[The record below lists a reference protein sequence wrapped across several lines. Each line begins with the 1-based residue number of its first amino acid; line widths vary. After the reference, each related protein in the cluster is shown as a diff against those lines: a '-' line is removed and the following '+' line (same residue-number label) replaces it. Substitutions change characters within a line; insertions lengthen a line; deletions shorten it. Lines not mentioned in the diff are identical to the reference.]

1 MTTLQGSLFLVV
13 GATGGL
19 GSAIARE
26 LEAKGAYVLRTS
38 RNSTDLAADITDA
51 SHRARVVALVAEHG
65 GIDGLVVASGE
76 VGFGMHGTLAVADIS
91 RIVDVD
97 LTAPLALVNDLLPH
111 VKDNGNITLITGAVV
126 DFPTLGMAVY
136 TAAKAGLSASCAV
149 LRREL
154 RSRKIT
160 VLDARPP
167 HTETGLAT
175 RAIYGEAPKMKEGL
189 APEVVARRIVEAI
202 AEDETE
208 LAPVV
213 FGQ

>member
-1 MTTLQGSLFLVV
+1 
-13 GATGGL
+13 
-19 GSAIARE
+19 
-26 LEAKGAYVLRTS
+26 VLRTS
-38 RNSTDLAADITDA
+38 RNSADLAADITDA
-51 SHRARVVALVAEHG
+51 SQRARVVELVAEHG
-65 GIDGLVVASGE
+65 GIDGLIVASGE
-76 VGFGMHGTLAVADIS
+76 VGFGMHGTLTDADIS

-154 RSRKIT
+154 RSRKINI
-160 VLDARPP
+160 LDARPP

-189 APEVVARRIVEAI
+189 APDVVAQRIVEAI
-202 AEDETE
+202 AESETE

>member
-1 MTTLQGSLFLVV
+1 MATLQGSLFLVV

-19 GSAIARE
+19 GAAIAKE
-26 LEAKGAYVLRTS
+26 LESRGAYVLRTS
-38 RNSTDLAADITDA
+38 RTSPDLAADITDA
-51 SHRARVVALVAEHG
+51 SQRARIVELVAEHG

-76 VGFGMHGTLAVADIS
+76 VGFGLHGTITAADIA

-97 LTAPLALVNDLLPH
+97 LTGPLALANELLPH
-111 VKDNGNITLITGAVV
+111 LKDNGNITFVTGAVV
-126 DFPTLGMAVY
+126 DFPTLGMATY

-154 RSRKIT
+154 RSRKIN

-175 RAIYGEAPKMKEGL
+175 RAIFGEAPKMKEGL
-189 APEVVARRIVEAI
+189 APDTVAKRIVEAV
-202 AEDETE
+202 ANDETE
-208 LAPVV
+208 LAPGA
-213 FGQ
+213 FAG

>member
-19 GSAIARE
+19 GGEIARD

-38 RNSTDLAADITDA
+38 RTSSDLAVDITTHDQ
-51 SHRARVVALVAEHG
+51 RAKIVELVAEHG
-65 GIDGLVVASGE
+65 GVDGVIVASGV
-76 VGFGMHGTLAVADIS
+76 VGFGMHGTLTDADITN
-91 RIVDVD
+91 IVGVN
-97 LTAPLALVNDLLPH
+97 LTAPLALVNELLPH
-111 VKDNGNITLITGAVV
+111 VKDGGNITLITGAVV
-126 DFPTLGMAVY
+126 DFPTLGMAAY

-167 HTETGLAT
+167 HTETGLAS
-175 RAIYGEAPKMKEGL
+175 RAVYGEAPKMKEGL

-202 AEDETE
+202 HEDETE
-208 LAPVV
+208 LTPVV

>member
-1 MTTLQGSLFLVV
+1 MATLQGSLFLVV

-19 GSAIARE
+19 GAAIAKE
-26 LEAKGAYVLRTS
+26 LESRGGYVLRTS
-38 RNSTDLAADITDA
+38 RTSADLAADITDA
-51 SHRARVVALVAEHG
+51 TQRARIVELVAEHG

-76 VGFGMHGTLAVADIS
+76 VGFGLHGTITAADIA

-97 LTAPLALVNDLLPH
+97 LTAPLALVNELLPH
-111 VKDNGNITLITGAVV
+111 LKDNGNITFVTGAVV
-126 DFPTLGMAVY
+126 DFATLGMATY

-154 RSRKIT
+154 RSRKIN

-175 RAIYGEAPKMKEGL
+175 RAIFGEAPKMKEGL
-189 APEVVARRIVEAI
+189 DPDVVAKRIVDAI
-202 AEDETE
+202 ADGEAE
-208 LAPVV
+208 LAPGV

>member
-1 MTTLQGSLFLVV
+1 MATLQGSLFLVV

-19 GSAIARE
+19 GSAIAKE
-26 LEAKGAYVLRTS
+26 LESRGAYVLRTS
-38 RNSTDLAADITDA
+38 RTSPDFAADITDS
-51 SHRARVVALVAEHG
+51 SHRARIVELVAEHG

-76 VGFGMHGTLAVADIS
+76 VGFGLHGAITCDDIT

-97 LTAPLALVNDLLPH
+97 LTAPLALTNELLPH
-111 VKDNGNITLITGAVV
+111 LKDNGNITFVTGAVV
-126 DFPTLGMAVY
+126 DFATLGMAAY

-154 RSRKIT
+154 RSRKIN

-175 RAIYGEAPKMKEGL
+175 RAIFGEAPKMKEGL
-189 APEVVARRIVEAI
+189 APDAVAKRIVDAI
-202 AEDETE
+202 AEGETE
-208 LAPVV
+208 LAPGA
-213 FGQ
+213 FG

>member
-1 MTTLQGSLFLVV
+1 MATLQGSLFLVV

-19 GSAIARE
+19 GSSLVEE
-26 LEAKGAYVLRTS
+26 LESRGAYVLRTS
-38 RNSTDLAADITDA
+38 RTSADLAADITDA
-51 SHRARVVALVAEHG
+51 TQRVRIVELVAEHG
-65 GIDGLVVASGE
+65 GIDGLIVASGE
-76 VGFGMHGTLAVADIS
+76 VGFGLHGTIAATDIA

-97 LTAPLALVNDLLPH
+97 LTAPLALANELLPH
-111 VKDNGNITLITGAVV
+111 LKDSGNITFVTGAVV
-126 DFPTLGMAVY
+126 DFPTLGMATY

-154 RSRKIT
+154 RSRKIN

-175 RAIYGEAPKMKEGL
+175 RAIFGEAPKMKEGL
-189 APEVVARRIVEAI
+189 APDTVAKRIVDAI

-208 LAPVV
+208 LAPGV
-213 FGQ
+213 FG

>member
-19 GSAIARE
+19 GGEIARD

-38 RNSTDLAADITDA
+38 RTSSDLAVDITTHDQ
-51 SHRARVVALVAEHG
+51 RAKIVELVAEHG
-65 GIDGLVVASGE
+65 GVDGVIVASGV
-76 VGFGMHGTLAVADIS
+76 VGFGMHGTLTDADITN
-91 RIVDVD
+91 IVGVN
-97 LTAPLALVNDLLPH
+97 LTAPLALVNELLPH
-111 VKDNGNITLITGAVV
+111 VKDGGNITLITGAVV
-126 DFPTLGMAVY
+126 DFPTLGMAAY

-154 RSRKIT
+154 RSRKIM

-167 HTETGLAT
+167 HTETGLAS

-202 AEDETE
+202 HEDETE
-208 LAPVV
+208 LTPVV

>member
-19 GSAIARE
+19 GAAIAKE
-26 LEAKGAYVLRTS
+26 LESRGAYVLRTS
-38 RNSTDLAADITDA
+38 RTSPDLAADITDA
-51 SHRARVVALVAEHG
+51 SQRARIVELVAEHG

-76 VGFGMHGTLAVADIS
+76 VGFGLHGTITAADIA

-97 LTAPLALVNDLLPH
+97 LTGPLALANELLPH
-111 VKDNGNITLITGAVV
+111 LKDNGNITFVTGAVV
-126 DFPTLGMAVY
+126 DFPTLGMATY

-154 RSRKIT
+154 RSRKIN

-175 RAIYGEAPKMKEGL
+175 RAIFGEAPKMKEGL
-189 APEVVARRIVEAI
+189 APDTVAKRIVEAV
-202 AEDETE
+202 ANDETE
-208 LAPVV
+208 LAPGA
-213 FGQ
+213 FAG

>member
-91 RIVDVD
+91 RIVEVD

>member
-26 LEAKGAYVLRTS
+26 LEARGGYVLRTS
-38 RNSTDLAADITDA
+38 RNSADLPADITDA
-51 SHRARVVALVAEHG
+51 SQRAHVVELVAEHG
-65 GIDGLVVASGE
+65 GVDGLIVASGE
-76 VGFGMHGTLAVADIS
+76 VGFGMHGTLSGSDIS

-111 VKDNGNITLITGAVV
+111 VKDGGNITLITGAVV

-154 RSRKIT
+154 RSRKIN

-189 APEVVARRIVEAI
+189 APDVVAQRIVEAI
-202 AEDETE
+202 AESETE
-208 LAPVV
+208 LAPAT
-213 FGQ
+213 FGS

>member
-1 MTTLQGSLFLVV
+1 MATLQGSLFLVV

-19 GSAIARE
+19 GAAIAKE
-26 LEAKGAYVLRTS
+26 LESRGAYVLRTS
-38 RNSTDLAADITDA
+38 RTSPDLAADITDA
-51 SHRARVVALVAEHG
+51 SQRARIVELVAEHG

-76 VGFGMHGTLAVADIS
+76 VGFGLHGTITAADIA

-97 LTAPLALVNDLLPH
+97 LTAPLALANELLPH
-111 VKDNGNITLITGAVV
+111 LKDNGNITFVTGAVV
-126 DFPTLGMAVY
+126 DFPTLGMAAY

-154 RSRKIT
+154 RSRKIN

-175 RAIYGEAPKMKEGL
+175 RPIFGEAPKMKEGL
-189 APEVVARRIVEAI
+189 APDTVAKRIVEAV
-202 AEDETE
+202 ANDEAE
-208 LAPVV
+208 LAPSV
-213 FGQ
+213 FV

>member
-1 MTTLQGSLFLVV
+1 
-13 GATGGL
+13 
-19 GSAIARE
+19 
-26 LEAKGAYVLRTS
+26 LRTS
-38 RNSTDLAADITDA
+38 RNSADLPADITDA
-51 SHRARVVALVAEHG
+51 SQRAHVVELVAEHG
-65 GIDGLVVASGE
+65 GVDGLIVASGE
-76 VGFGMHGTLAVADIS
+76 VGFGMHGTLSGSDIS

-111 VKDNGNITLITGAVV
+111 VKDGGNITLITGAVV

-154 RSRKIT
+154 RSRKIN

-189 APEVVARRIVEAI
+189 APDVVAQRIVEAI
-202 AEDETE
+202 AEGETE

>member
-26 LEAKGAYVLRTS
+26 LEARGAYVLRTS
-38 RNSTDLAADITDA
+38 RNSSDLAADITDA
-51 SHRARVVALVAEHG
+51 SQRARVVELVAEHG
-65 GIDGLVVASGE
+65 GIDGLIVASGE
-76 VGFGMHGTLAVADIS
+76 VGFGMHGTLSGSDIS

-111 VKDNGNITLITGAVV
+111 VKDGGNITLITGAVV

-154 RSRKIT
+154 RSRKIN

-189 APEVVARRIVEAI
+189 APDVVAQRIVEAI
-202 AEDETE
+202 AEGETE

>member
-19 GSAIARE
+19 GGEIARN

-38 RNSTDLAADITDA
+38 RTSPDLAVDITTHDQ
-51 SHRARVVALVAEHG
+51 RAKIVELVAEHG
-65 GIDGLVVASGE
+65 GVDGVIVASGV
-76 VGFGMHGTLAVADIS
+76 VGFGMHGTLTDADIAN
-91 RIVDVD
+91 IVGVN
-97 LTAPLALVNDLLPH
+97 LTAPLALVNELLPH
-111 VKDNGNITLITGAVV
+111 VKDGGNITLITGAVV
-126 DFPTLGMAVY
+126 DFPTLGMAAY

-167 HTETGLAT
+167 HTETGLAS

-202 AEDETE
+202 YEDETE

>member
-1 MTTLQGSLFLVV
+1 MATLQGSLFLVV

-19 GSAIARE
+19 GAAIAKE
-26 LEAKGAYVLRTS
+26 LESRGAYVLRTS
-38 RNSTDLAADITDA
+38 RTSPDLAADITDA
-51 SHRARVVALVAEHG
+51 SQRARIVELVAEHG

-76 VGFGMHGTLAVADIS
+76 VGFGLHGTITADDIA

-97 LTAPLALVNDLLPH
+97 LTAPLALANELLPH
-111 VKDNGNITLITGAVV
+111 LKDNGNITFVTGAVV
-126 DFPTLGMAVY
+126 DFATLGMAAY

-154 RSRKIT
+154 RSRKIN

-175 RAIYGEAPKMKEGL
+175 RAIFGEAPKMKEGL
-189 APEVVARRIVEAI
+189 APDTVAGRIVEAI
-202 AEDETE
+202 ANDEAE
-208 LAPVV
+208 LAPSA
-213 FGQ
+213 F

>member
-1 MTTLQGSLFLVV
+1 MFLVV

-19 GSAIARE
+19 GAAIAKE
-26 LEAKGAYVLRTS
+26 LESRGAYVLRTS
-38 RNSTDLAADITDA
+38 RTSPDLAADITDA
-51 SHRARVVALVAEHG
+51 SQRARIVELVAEHG

-76 VGFGMHGTLAVADIS
+76 VGFGLHGTITAADIA

-97 LTAPLALVNDLLPH
+97 LTGPLALANELLPH
-111 VKDNGNITLITGAVV
+111 LKDNGNITFVTGAVV
-126 DFPTLGMAVY
+126 DFPTLGMATY

-154 RSRKIT
+154 RSRKIN

-175 RAIYGEAPKMKEGL
+175 RAIFGEAPKMKEGL
-189 APEVVARRIVEAI
+189 APDAVAKRIVEAV
-202 AEDETE
+202 ANDETE
-208 LAPVV
+208 LAPGA
-213 FGQ
+213 FAG

>member
-26 LEAKGAYVLRTS
+26 LEARGGYVLRTS
-38 RNSTDLAADITDA
+38 RNSADLPADITDA
-51 SHRARVVALVAEHG
+51 SQRAHVVELVAEHG
-65 GIDGLVVASGE
+65 GVDGLIVASGE
-76 VGFGMHGTLAVADIS
+76 VGFGMHGTLSGSDIS

-111 VKDNGNITLITGAVV
+111 VKDGGNITLITGAVV

-154 RSRKIT
+154 RSRKIN

-189 APEVVARRIVEAI
+189 APDVVAQRIVEAI
-202 AEDETE
+202 AEGETE

>member
-19 GSAIARE
+19 GAPIARE
-26 LEAKGAYVLRTS
+26 LEARGAYVLRTS
-38 RNSTDLAADITDA
+38 RTSPDLAADITDA
-51 SHRARVVALVAEHG
+51 SQRSRVVELVAEHG
-65 GIDGLVVASGE
+65 GIDGLIVASGE
-76 VGFGMHGTLAVADIS
+76 VGFGLHGAVSAADIS

-97 LTAPLALVNDLLPH
+97 LTAPLALVSELLPH
-111 VKDNGNITLITGAVV
+111 VKDDGNITLITGAVV
-126 DFPTLGMAVY
+126 DFPTLGMAAY

-154 RSRKIT
+154 RSRKIN

-167 HTETGLAT
+167 HTETGLAG

-189 APEVVARRIVEAI
+189 DPDVVAKRIVDAI
-202 AEDETE
+202 AENEPE

>member
-19 GSAIARE
+19 GAAIAKE
-26 LEAKGAYVLRTS
+26 LESRGGYVLRTS
-38 RNSTDLAADITDA
+38 RTSPDLAADITDA
-51 SHRARVVALVAEHG
+51 SQRARIVQLVAEHG
-65 GIDGLVVASGE
+65 GVDGLILASGE
-76 VGFGMHGTLAVADIS
+76 VGFGLHGTVSADDIS

-97 LTAPLALVNDLLPH
+97 LTAPLALVNELLPH
-111 VKDNGNITLITGAVV
+111 VKENGNITFITGAVV
-126 DFPTLGMAVY
+126 DFATLGMAAY

-154 RSRKIT
+154 RSRKIN

-167 HTETGLAT
+167 HTETGLAS

-189 APEVVARRIVEAI
+189 APDVVAKRIVDAI
-202 AEDETE
+202 AENETE

>member
-19 GSAIARE
+19 GAPIARE
-26 LEAKGAYVLRTS
+26 LEARGAYVLRTS
-38 RNSTDLAADITDA
+38 RTSPDLAADITDA
-51 SHRARVVALVAEHG
+51 SQRSRVVELVAEHG
-65 GIDGLVVASGE
+65 GIDGLIVASGE
-76 VGFGMHGTLAVADIS
+76 VGFGLHGAVSAADIS

-97 LTAPLALVNDLLPH
+97 LTAPLALVSELLPH
-111 VKDNGNITLITGAVV
+111 VKDDGNITLITGAVV
-126 DFPTLGMAVY
+126 DFPTLGMAAY

-154 RSRKIT
+154 RSRKIN

-167 HTETGLAT
+167 HTETGLAG

-189 APEVVARRIVEAI
+189 DPDVVAKRIVDAI
-202 AEDETE
+202 AENETE

>member
-26 LEAKGAYVLRTS
+26 LEARGAYVLRTS
-38 RNSTDLAADITDA
+38 RNSADLAADITDA
-51 SHRARVVALVAEHG
+51 SQRARVVELVAEHG
-65 GIDGLVVASGE
+65 GIDGLIVASGE
-76 VGFGMHGTLAVADIS
+76 VGFGMHGTLTDADIS

-154 RSRKIT
+154 RSRKINI
-160 VLDARPP
+160 LDARPP

-189 APEVVARRIVEAI
+189 APDVVAQRIVEAI
-202 AEDETE
+202 AESETE